1 MPPIQW
7 LASFEMGHG
16 EIDRQHRQLV
26 DELVGLEGELAA
38 GQCDTANARCRALRH
53 QLESHLKYEEQLLA
67 DLGFPRLAEHLESH
81 AKALRK
87 IDVILAECR
96 ENCPNGL
103 KLDCTTRWYA
113 AVLHHVLLADLDFKS
128 HLQTKGIISNHRNS
142 H

>member
-7 LASFEMGHG
+7 LDSFEIGHG
-16 EIDRQHRQLV
+16 EIDGQHRRLV
-26 DELVGLEGELAA
+26 DELAALEGALTA
-38 GQCDTANARCRALRH
+38 GQYETANAKCRALRR
-53 QLESHLKYEEQLLA
+53 QLESHLKHEEQFLA
-67 DLGFPRLAEHLESH
+67 DLGFPRLVEHLESH
-81 AKALRK
+81 ATALRK
-87 IDVILAECR
+87 IEGILAECR

-113 AVLHHVLLADLDFKS
+113 AVLHHVMLADLDFKS